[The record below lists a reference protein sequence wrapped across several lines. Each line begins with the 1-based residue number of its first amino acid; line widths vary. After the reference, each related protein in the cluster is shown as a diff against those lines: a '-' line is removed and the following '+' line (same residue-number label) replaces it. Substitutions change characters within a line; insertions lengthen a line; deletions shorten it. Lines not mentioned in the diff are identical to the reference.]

1 MIVINDS
8 KENFMFQLEK
18 ITYECKKMIN
28 SSKEA
33 EEFVED
39 CMAVLC
45 KNEKE
50 VKQYLDEVG
59 VDIYGMS
66 MEEIL
71 DQPEVFALPNN
82 RYMIL
87 EA

>member
-33 EEFVED
+33 EEFVER
-39 CMAVLC
+39 L
-45 KNEKE
+45 KNDSE
-50 VKQYLDEVG
+50 YCDFSDLFIIIMRFG
-59 VDIYGMS
+59 
-66 MEEIL
+66 
-71 DQPEVFALPNN
+71 F
-82 RYMIL
+82 
-87 EA
+87 

>member
-33 EEFVED
+33 EEFVER
-39 CMAVLC
+39 L
-45 KNEKE
+45 KNDSEYCDRFMKLFNYD
-50 VKQYLDEVG
+50 VQFS
-59 VDIYGMS
+59 I
-66 MEEIL
+66 
-71 DQPEVFALPNN
+71 
-82 RYMIL
+82 
-87 EA
+87 